1 MTNLKLNTPVILNE
15 KEICECCDNQAVYS
29 YLAFGNSGSPAELC
43 EPCLKDFL
51 QSDQE
56 ILEEKLKE
64 IEENKQRDTIFE
76 LMVSVR
82 EEVQELLNNNCES
95 FDKIQSSMSSSIYF
109 EFEVDGVDK
118 KIRISDHDAR
128 HTYNILNG
136 QADYEV
142 AVGYES
148 AEANFIIKSEED
160 IKILIEKLAKKFF

>member
-64 IEENKQRDTIFE
+64 IEEEKQRDENYKLIE
-76 LMVSVR
+76 LV
-82 EEVQELLNNNCES
+82 CEKIEDFLTENEIS
-95 FDKIQSSMSSSIYF
+95 FDKIDSSMSSSTYF
-109 EFEVDGVDK
+109 EFNDK
-118 KIRISDHDAR
+118 KIRVSDHDAR
-128 HTYNILNG
+128 HTYNLING
-136 QADYEV
+136 CADYEV

>member
-64 IEENKQRDTIFE
+64 IEEEKQRDANLE
-76 LMVSVR
+76 LMQIVR
-82 EEVQELLNNNCES
+82 EEIEELLNENCEC
-95 FDKIQSSMSSSIYF
+95 FDKIQSSMSSSTYF
-109 EFEVDGVDK
+109 EFNDK
-118 KIRISDHDAR
+118 KIRVSDHDAR
-128 HTYNILNG
+128 HTYNLING
-136 QADYEV
+136 CADYEV
-142 AVGYES
+142 AVGYDS

>member
-64 IEENKQRDTIFE
+64 IEEEKQRDYNFK
-76 LMVSVR
+76 LMQIVR
-82 EEVQELLNNNCES
+82 EEIEELLTENCEC
-95 FDKIQSSMSSSIYF
+95 FDKIQSSMSSSVYF
-109 EFEVDGVDK
+109 EFNDK
-118 KIRISDHDAR
+118 KIRVSDHDAR
-128 HTYNILNG
+128 HTYNLING
-136 QADYEV
+136 CADYEV
-142 AVGYES
+142 AVGYDS

-160 IKILIEKLAKKFF
+160 IKILIEKLAKTFF